1 MEALRPCPFCGRL
14 GTIRNRAT
22 PSAKPYCGFC
32 PACGC
37 ESGQYETRELA
48 AAAWNNRAVAPLVL
62 ALYDALCDAEVVLRM
77 LKVSAPCDMSTNDMG
92 KSRNLSHFGTLEAV
106 QKTLKN
112 CEDSR

>member
-1 MEALRPCPFCGRL
+1 MEALRPCPLCGRL

-48 AAAWNNRAVAPLVL
+48 AAAWNNRAVDPLAQ
-62 ALYDALCDAEVVLRM
+62 ALYEALKGLAWRYADEPEVCDALKNWEA
-77 LKVSAPCDMSTNDMG
+77 
-92 KSRNLSHFGTLEAV
+92 SR
-106 QKTLKN
+106 
-112 CEDSR
+112 